1 MFEIEY
7 YDTTAH
13 IFPQTPGILVA
24 KKRLF
29 SMDRPPSG
37 AGGGTVL
44 FVDREQHMYL
54 QGLNSIGYFL
64 SIRMKFV
71 APKFVYILF
80 NH

>member
-1 MFEIEY
+1 MSS
-7 YDTTAH
+7 
-13 IFPQTPGILVA
+13 QTPGILVA

-54 QGLNSIGYFL
+54 QGLNSIGYF
-64 SIRMKFV
+64 FV
-71 APKFVYILF
+71 NKYEICKP
-80 NH
+80 

>member
-13 IFPQTPGILVA
+13 MLPQTPGILVA

-29 SMDRPPSG
+29 SMDRPPNG

-44 FVDREQHMYL
+44 FVDRKQHMYL
-54 QGLNSIGYFL
+54 QGLNSIGCFCQ
-64 SIRMKFV
+64 
-71 APKFVYILF
+71 
-80 NH
+80 